1 MSLQK
6 VYAIDSVREWIGGM
20 LAGCASATDTATD
33 GVEDIARPC
42 LTCRDIFTANFGRLF
57 ELQSEHSVY
66 MQEIDHLLACF
77 ASWIESWGPS
87 DGLELDCD
95 HRRGLPGPQSSC
107 LAIIRSQFD
116 SAHRRFG
123 TSTIRSKTVLGTE
136 TGIRNQK
143 LGTRN

>member
-20 LAGCASATDTATD
+20 LAGCASETDTARD

-66 MQEIDHLLACF
+66 KHELDHLLACL
-77 ASWIESWGPS
+77 ASWIESWMPS
-87 DGLELDCD
+87 DG
-95 HRRGLPGPQSSC
+95 
-107 LAIIRSQFD
+107 SQICIN
-116 SAHRRFG
+116 A
-123 TSTIRSKTVLGTE
+123 TP
-136 TGIRNQK
+136 
-143 LGTRN
+143 

>member
-20 LAGCASATDTATD
+20 LAGCVSAADTETD

-77 ASWIESWGPS
+77 ASWIESMGSSDGRELDCDQWYGSEICMPS
-87 DGLELDCD
+87 DGL
-95 HRRGLPGPQSSC
+95 
-107 LAIIRSQFD
+107 
-116 SAHRRFG
+116 
-123 TSTIRSKTVLGTE
+123 
-136 TGIRNQK
+136 
-143 LGTRN
+143 